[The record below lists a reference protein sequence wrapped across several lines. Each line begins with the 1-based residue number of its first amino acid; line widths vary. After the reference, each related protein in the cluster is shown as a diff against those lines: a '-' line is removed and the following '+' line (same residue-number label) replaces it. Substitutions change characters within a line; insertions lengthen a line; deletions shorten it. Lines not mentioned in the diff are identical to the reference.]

1 MIPHIKLNINM
12 NKMKR
17 ITIAALFLIGIAGS
31 ANAQLNYGLKAGLNY
46 GGISGID
53 RSNLA
58 ETASGYTGFH
68 GGIFLGA
75 KIVAVGIQA
84 DATISTQGSTI
95 KEAGGAAKNLQNT
108 YLNLPVVAK
117 FYLVPNVL
125 NIHAGPQ
132 FSVLLNSKYDG
143 EKTAVF
149 DTVVQDVK
157 DKFESK
163 DIGMTVGIG
172 LDLLKLQIEARYNI
186 GLQDINSSF
195 TSTGDELK
203 NQVFQLSA
211 GWKF

>member
-1 MIPHIKLNINM
+1 
-12 NKMKR
+12 MKK
-17 ITIAALFLIGIAGS
+17 ITIAALFLVGIAGS
-31 ANAQLNYGLKAGLNY
+31 ANAQLNYGLKVGLNY

-53 RSNLA
+53 ASNLA
-58 ETASGYTGFH
+58 ESASGYTGFH
-68 GGIFLGA
+68 GGIFIGA
-75 KIVAVGIQA
+75 KIVAVGLQA
-84 DATISTQGSTI
+84 DATISTQGSSI

-108 YLNLPVVAK
+108 YLNLPIVAK

-143 EKTAVF
+143 EKSALF
-149 DTVVQDVK
+149 NSVVEDVK

-172 LDLLKLQIEARYNI
+172 LDILKLQVEARYNI
-186 GLQDINSSF
+186 GLQDINSTF